1 MMRYLWTMSLA
12 LTLLISACGSK
23 TAVTPLPTLSL
34 DANAAAENPAVKTVK
49 ASAEVVPAQEAQLG
63 FVISGLVKEVL
74 VKEGQQVQA
83 GQALATLDTAELQF
97 AVAAA
102 EADLR
107 AAELDATLQRY
118 RRKYTNE
125 AGRIVYLSGPREQ
138 ILRADARVAARA
150 AALETAQASLAQGT
164 LIAPFDGTVV
174 SIDIKPGEYVRPGQ
188 AAIVLADLTNLQ
200 IETTD
205 LSELNVAA
213 VAIGQPALVYVEA
226 LDKELPGQ
234 VTAIAPIS
242 ETIGGDVVF
251 RVTIRLQEQPSALR
265 WGMSADV
272 RINQK

>member
-1 MMRYLWTMSLA
+1 
-12 LTLLISACGSK
+12 
-23 TAVTPLPTLSL
+23 
-34 DANAAAENPAVKTVK
+34 
-49 ASAEVVPAQEAQLG
+49 
-63 FVISGLVKEVL
+63 
-74 VKEGQQVQA
+74 
-83 GQALATLDTAELQF
+83 
-97 AVAAA
+97 
-102 EADLR
+102 
-107 AAELDATLQRY
+107 
-118 RRKYTNE
+118 
-125 AGRIVYLSGPREQ
+125 
-138 ILRADARVAARA
+138 
-150 AALETAQASLAQGT
+150 
-164 LIAPFDGTVV
+164 VV

-234 VTAIAPIS
+234 VTAISPIF
-242 ETIGGDVVF
+242 EIIGGDVVF